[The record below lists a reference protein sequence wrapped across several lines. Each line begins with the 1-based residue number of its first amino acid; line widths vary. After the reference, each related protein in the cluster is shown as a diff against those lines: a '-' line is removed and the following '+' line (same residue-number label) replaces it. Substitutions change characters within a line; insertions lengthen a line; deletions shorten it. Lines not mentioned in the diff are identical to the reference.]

1 MKLTDAPLHSPWKG
15 LAASAIEGPVK
26 ILEDKAEGLF
36 QYARLLEGQ
45 LAQQK
50 SRNEGGKVKIEELD
64 GLPQGLG
71 EMYDA
76 NFRRVFEDEK
86 DYESSKNVIA
96 AIVASTA
103 KVPQEIMRD
112 AVLGKDEERLETV
125 KVGLVGRARLIQYH
139 CVADTFR

>member
-1 MKLTDAPLHSPWKG
+1 
-15 LAASAIEGPVK
+15 
-26 ILEDKAEGLF
+26 
-36 QYARLLEGQ
+36 
-45 LAQQK
+45 
-50 SRNEGGKVKIEELD
+50 
-64 GLPQGLG
+64 
-71 EMYDA
+71 MYDA

-125 KVGLVGRARLIQYH
+125 KVGLVGGA
-139 CVADTFR
+139 

>member
-1 MKLTDAPLHSPWKG
+1 
-15 LAASAIEGPVK
+15 
-26 ILEDKAEGLF
+26 
-36 QYARLLEGQ
+36 
-45 LAQQK
+45 
-50 SRNEGGKVKIEELD
+50 
-64 GLPQGLG
+64 
-71 EMYDA
+71 MYDA

-125 KVGLVGRARLIQYH
+125 KVGLVGCARLIQYH